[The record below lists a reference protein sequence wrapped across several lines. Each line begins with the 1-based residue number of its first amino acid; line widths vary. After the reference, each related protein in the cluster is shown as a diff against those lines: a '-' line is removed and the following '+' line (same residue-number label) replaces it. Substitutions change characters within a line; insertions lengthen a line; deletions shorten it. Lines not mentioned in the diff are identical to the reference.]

1 MEIFYQRPEDAKY
14 VLSSMRQCITIYGY
28 TSIYDLLEYSG
39 VSSPDILYADHCWV
53 NLSNADVKK
62 TTSGCILELPNLA
75 EVLYSDKFIEN
86 LNKELSKAKSTVF
99 HEISYEDIMKA
110 TPNNKKWNSEK
121 HSQKPFIMSMD
132 DHDII
137 PSVTSEEAFPPC
149 RIKNYSEESSCRHP
163 RRSGKHPHNST
174 VDHPQHY
181 QSETG
186 LEVIDVID
194 AFTDGLDGVEAFDTG
209 NIIKYVCRWKKK
221 NGIEDLEKAK
231 WYLENLIKNVKEKEN
246 EDAK

>member
-1 MEIFYQRPEDAKY
+1 MRIFYQHPEDAEY
-14 VLSSMRQCITIYGY
+14 VLSSMRQYIEEYGY
-28 TSIYDLLEYSG
+28 ASIYDLLEYSG
-39 VSSPDILYADHCWV
+39 VSIPNILYDDYRWL

-62 TTSGCILELPNLA
+62 TTSGCILELPDLA
-75 EVLYSDKFIEN
+75 DILYSDKFIEN
-86 LNKELSKAKSTVF
+86 LSKELTKAKSPVF

-137 PSVTSEEAFPPC
+137 PSMMSEEAFPSR
-149 RIKNYSEESSCRHP
+149 RIINYSEESSP
-163 RRSGKHPHNST
+163 RRPKRSGKHLYSST
-174 VDHPQHY
+174 VNHPNHY

-194 AFTDGLDGVEAFDTG
+194 AFTDGLDGVEAFNTG

-231 WYLENLIKNVKEKEN
+231 WYLENLIKEVKEKEN
-246 EDAK
+246 EDVK